1 MNMPLGL
8 FVFFAALGV
17 WFVLLVLGFKR
28 RSFGPF
34 VGFGIVFL
42 VLMNVRYLIEGA
54 PAAIAFFIGIYDV
67 LDNLGLRAGE
77 GAAALATCPN
87 NACSVWGNTYLIH
100 PSWGTAFHARFL
112 DAAGLRSTVL
122 YAHLSFNSIVFV
134 LMHVQLWRTGAG
146 SHVAW
151 HKIIGRV
158 SFVFLTLGTA
168 SALWLAASH
177 GSVGEYG
184 GNWSMV
190 GFWSM
195 SLFVYGCAV
204 MGVLAIRKGDRVAH
218 RIWMIRFVGSMW
230 GAFWL
235 FRVML
240 FVLGPL
246 LRNYE
251 AANILVCIWLSA
263 PMGILIAEV
272 VRRKLLDKRAEYRS
286 GPVSAERTFEL
297 AT

>member
-8 FVFFAALGV
+8 FVFFAALLV
-17 WFVLLVLGFKR
+17 WAVLLALGFKR
-28 RSFGPF
+28 RAFGPF
-34 VGFGIVFL
+34 VVFGVVFL

-77 GAAALATCPN
+77 GAAALAACPN
-87 NACSVWGNTYLIH
+87 NACSVWGDTYLIH

-112 DAAGLRSTVL
+112 NGTELRSNLL
-122 YAHLSFNSIVFV
+122 YAHLSLNSIVFV
-134 LMHVQLWRTGAG
+134 LMHVQLWRPGTG
-146 SHVAW
+146 SHAAW

-158 SFVFLTLGTA
+158 SFLCLTLGTVC
-168 SALWLAASH
+168 ALWLAGSH
-177 GSVGEYG
+177 GSVGAYG
-184 GNWSMV
+184 GNLSMY

-195 SLFVYGCAV
+195 SLCVYGCAV
-204 MGVLAIRKGDRVAH
+204 MGVLAIRNGDRAGH
-218 RIWMIRFVGSMW
+218 RIWMIRFAGSMW

-246 LRNYE
+246 LRDHE

-263 PMGILIAEV
+263 PLGILIAEI
-272 VRRKLLDKRAEYRS
+272 VRRKLLDKRSNHRDMSLDS
-286 GPVSAERTFEL
+286 GRA
-297 AT
+297 AANA